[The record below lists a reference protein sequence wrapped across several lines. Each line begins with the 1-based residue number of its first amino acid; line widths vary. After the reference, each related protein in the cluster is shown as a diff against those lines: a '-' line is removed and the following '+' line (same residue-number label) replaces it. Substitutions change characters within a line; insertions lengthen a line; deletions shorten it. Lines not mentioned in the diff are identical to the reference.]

1 MKNNNEN
8 NNEKEERIK
17 RLVDK
22 ILQESEDKRIYDE
35 RFKNEAGVLLFK
47 KAEEIIDDYELT
59 DDEKE
64 IRLKE
69 SLDHIIEQIDPLRED
84 EI

>member
-1 MKNNNEN
+1 MNNS
-8 NNEKEERIK
+8 EKQEYIK

-22 ILQESEDKRIYDE
+22 ILEESDNKKIEDE
-35 RFKNEAGVLLFK
+35 RFKNEAGVLLYK
-47 KAEEIIDDYELT
+47 KAENLIEDYELT

-64 IRLKE
+64 VKLKE
-69 SLDHIIEQIDPLRED
+69 ALDHIIEQIDPLGED